1 MQNESPEKS
10 ASFLSKLTF
19 FWFNKL
25 IFKGYRKSL
34 IQDHIWPVK
43 KSSQSNQLLRRFEL
57 NFKKQKIL
65 SKNLELDCSSEKSN
79 GQLNGQSNGQ
89 LNGQSNGQ
97 LNGQSNGQL
106 NGQSNV
112 SLFER
117 ESRSNMLM
125 LVLVTLKTFWKPFL
139 IAGLIKLVSS
149 CLTFASP
156 ILLKYIISFMS
167 FGSFGVNTEPLW
179 HGYFYAIL
187 LFISPTIESILNSQ
201 FDFQIYVLSM
211 DIKSCFT
218 SLIYKKI
225 YTLSSTSRNRF
236 STGEIVNLMSIDTQR

>member
-79 GQLNGQSNGQ
+79 GQLNGQS
-89 LNGQSNGQ
+89 
-97 LNGQSNGQL
+97 